1 MINPAFFII
10 RNISR
15 PNLEVCSQIAK
26 AVYGSSELNEFT
38 EKYVPKHGRVP
49 EPKVQNF
56 ASFLNNG
63 VKELWGIIDSE
74 NLDPVSYIGF
84 IVLADNPHRNSI
96 GFGINKHF
104 SRKNKAKY
112 ALSFA
117 LFEMQSKYIG
127 QTIYAHTSK
136 DNLPAQ
142 TLLASVGFKYA
153 GEEIDFMGAHFKY
166 EYSF

>member
-1 MINPAFFII
+1 MINPAFFIL

-15 PNLEVCSQIAK
+15 PDIEVCNQIAA
-26 AVYGSSELNEFT
+26 AVYGSAELTEFT
-38 EKYVPKHGRVP
+38 EKHVPQLGRVP

-56 ASFLNNG
+56 ARFLNNG

-84 IVLADNPHRNSI
+84 IVLADNPHKNSI

-104 SRKNKAKY
+104 SRKNMAQY
-112 ALSFA
+112 ALSCA
-117 LFEMQSKYIG
+117 IFEMQSKYKG

-142 TLLASVGFKYA
+142 ALLASVEFKYA
-153 GEEIDFMGAHFKY
+153 GEETDFMGAHLKY